1 MFPFLATLIPS
12 VLKSAYGLAG
22 MVGYDPKRPEYKMPQ
37 SVTDAESIYQF
48 LSGADMAGKKEA
60 ETNIFQSQA
69 NTLDILQ
76 QGVSDSSALLNT
88 APQIQGQTNQAL
100 SGLAV
105 ESAKQKQQA
114 QGTYANFLQGTKAAY
129 EDKMWQWNEAEP
141 YLNEAKAK
149 EEATQNLFGGIKD
162 IGQGAMDI
170 FSAKQIEQL
179 TQAEKDKVRLMGED
193 LKLRAGNGTTPV
205 TPQTATTNLTDY
217 VTGGTQNTVS
227 PQEEYKKF
235 ISSLTSSVLDATNK
249 VTSNANDNVASMI
262 ETGTY
267 APQSNVADIA
277 KENINLS
284 LEDYLKPE
292 DYRTQSDIQYN
303 EWMKNNPIKEDITN
317 TANDKLVITPQ
328 VDNELLNLAKAKT
341 VGKFIPNGASW
352 KDSFVKQYGGKAYL
366 ELINEYKTKNTKQ

>member
-1 MFPFLATLIPS
+1 MAFPFLATLIPS

-69 NTLDILQ
+69 NTLDMLQ

-114 QGTYANFLQGTKAAY
+114 QGTYANFLQGTKAQY

-162 IGQGAMDI
+162 IGAGAMDI
-170 FSAKQIEQL
+170 FSANQIDQL
-179 TQAEKDKVRLMGED
+179 AQSEKDKIKLMGED
-193 LKLRAGNGTTPV
+193 LKLRAAQAKINSDNK
-205 TPQTATTNLTDY
+205 ATSNFNDNLA
-217 VTGGTQNTVS
+217 VM
-227 PQEEYKKF
+227 QEEG
-235 ISSLTSSVLDATNK
+235 V
-249 VTSNANDNVASMI
+249 
-262 ETGTY
+262 Y
-267 APQSNVADIA
+267 APQETSSEMALNELSDLTIGELIA
-277 KENINLS
+277 GVRNLNTDLFGENAKK
-284 LEDYLKPE
+284 Y
-292 DYRTQSDIQYN
+292 
-303 EWMKNNPIKEDITN
+303 NPIM
-317 TANDKLVITPQ
+317 
-328 VDNELLNLAKAKT
+328 
-341 VGKFIPNGASW
+341 GKMF
-352 KDSFVKQYGGKAYL
+352 
-366 ELINEYKTKNTKQ
+366 NTKLQ

>member
-22 MVGYDPKRPEYKMPQ
+22 VVGYDPQRPKYEMPK

-69 NTLDILQ
+69 NTLDMLQ

-88 APQIQGQTNQAL
+88 APQVQSQTNQAL

-105 ESAKQKQQA
+105 ENARQKMQA
-114 QGTYANFLQGTKAAY
+114 QGTYANFLQGTKAQY

-162 IGQGAMDI
+162 IGAGAMDI

-179 TQAEKDKVRLMGED
+179 TQAEKDKIKLMGED
-193 LKLRAGNGTTPV
+193 LKLRAAQAKINSDNK
-205 TPQTATTNLTDY
+205 ATSNFNDNLA
-217 VTGGTQNTVS
+217 VM
-227 PQEEYKKF
+227 QEEG
-235 ISSLTSSVLDATNK
+235 V
-249 VTSNANDNVASMI
+249 
-262 ETGTY
+262 Y
-267 APQSNVADIA
+267 APQETSSEMALNELSDLTIGELIA
-277 KENINLS
+277 GVRNLNTDLFGENAKK
-284 LEDYLKPE
+284 Y
-292 DYRTQSDIQYN
+292 
-303 EWMKNNPIKEDITN
+303 NPIMG
-317 TANDKLVITPQ
+317 V
-328 VDNELLNLAKAKT
+328 KT
-341 VGKFIPNGASW
+341 F
-352 KDSFVKQYGGKAYL
+352 
-366 ELINEYKTKNTKQ
+366 NTKLQ